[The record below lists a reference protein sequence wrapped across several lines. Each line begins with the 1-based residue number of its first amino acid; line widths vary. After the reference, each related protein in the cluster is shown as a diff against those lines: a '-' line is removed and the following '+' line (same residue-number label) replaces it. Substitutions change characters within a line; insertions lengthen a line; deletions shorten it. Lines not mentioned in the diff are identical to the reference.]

1 MRPEEGKALAGKDG
15 VELAGRAKGVVCI
28 ASLTPL

>member
-1 MRPEEGKALAGKDG
+1 MRPEEGKALAGKSVD
-15 VELAGRAKGVVCI
+15 LAGRAKGVVYI